1 MIEPAI
7 GQLCSPATVVNRMR
21 PGTVFALLALLVVI
35 GIAGVIFL
43 IQLLSVS

>member
-1 MIEPAI
+1 
-7 GQLCSPATVVNRMR
+7 MR